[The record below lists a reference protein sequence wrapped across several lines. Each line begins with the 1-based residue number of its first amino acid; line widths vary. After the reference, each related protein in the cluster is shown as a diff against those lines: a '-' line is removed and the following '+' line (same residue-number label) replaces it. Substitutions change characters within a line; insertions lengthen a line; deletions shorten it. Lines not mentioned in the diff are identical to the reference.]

1 MDEFKK
7 HYYLNSHHHHYDS
20 DDSEVFKIKNLSAQK
35 RRRIMANV
43 TFTALC
49 IIAIIIIIAVVWMYT
64 S

>member
-7 HYYLNSHHHHYDS
+7 HSHLNSHHHHYDS
-20 DDSEVFKIKNLSAQK
+20 DDSEVFKIKNLGAQK
-35 RRRIMANV
+35 RRKIMANV

-64 S
+64 N